1 MVFFWFGCLIQRY
14 QLCIYSILIIYF
26 KILSIHGWCFY
37 CCNETPWPKTS
48 YRGKDW
54 FCLHFYMNVH
64 QRKSGQEL
72 TYLEARA
79 AAEVM
84 EGVLPG
90 LLSLAC
96 SACFLIKPRITIPGL
111 APPTMGWT
119 LTIKS
124 QIKKMLYRLAH
135 SLILQKH
142 IPYFCSLLS
151 DDNSLT

>member
-1 MVFFWFGCLIQRY
+1 MFLNIIREENPIPFLEIIYCIFLYLNVLFCQQNVFPVDCFCLIISLTFLHFCFWGY
-14 QLCIYSILIIYF
+14 ILIIYF

-96 SACFLIKPRITIPGL
+96 SACFVI
-111 APPTMGWT
+111 
-119 LTIKS
+119 
-124 QIKKMLYRLAH
+124 
-135 SLILQKH
+135 
-142 IPYFCSLLS
+142 
-151 DDNSLT
+151 